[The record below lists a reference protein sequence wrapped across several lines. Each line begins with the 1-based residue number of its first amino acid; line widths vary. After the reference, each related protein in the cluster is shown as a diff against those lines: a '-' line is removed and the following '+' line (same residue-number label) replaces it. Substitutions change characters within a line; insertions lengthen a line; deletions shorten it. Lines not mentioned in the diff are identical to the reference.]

1 MTAAMSLSDAVL
13 APAAA
18 PAPSTSP
25 FGWAALPGI
34 WFDRAA
40 GEIRRRRAAE
50 RTIKELTSLNDRMLE
65 DIGIQRGAIP
75 AVAARS
81 ARGVRRPASRP

>member
-1 MTAAMSLSDAVL
+1 MPAAMSLSDAVL
-13 APAAA
+13 APGAS

-25 FGWAALPGI
+25 IKWAALPGQL
-34 WFDRAA
+34 FDRAA
-40 GEIRRRRAAE
+40 GELRRRRAAE
-50 RTIKELTSLNDRMLE
+50 RTIRELTSLNDRMLD

-81 ARGVRRPASRP
+81 SRKATRPASRP